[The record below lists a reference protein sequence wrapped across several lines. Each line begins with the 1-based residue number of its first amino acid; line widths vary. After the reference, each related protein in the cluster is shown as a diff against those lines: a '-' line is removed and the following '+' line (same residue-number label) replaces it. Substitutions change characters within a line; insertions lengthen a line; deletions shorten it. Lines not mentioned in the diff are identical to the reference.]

1 MDLLPD
7 FYWVQTEYYAAGP
20 AEPMV
25 MTPFLFSDSG
35 AIVHLLHLSG
45 DIKKKIV

>member
-1 MDLLPD
+1 MVHLPD
-7 FYWVQTEYYAAGP
+7 FYWEQTEYYAAGP

-35 AIVHLLHLSG
+35 AIVLFLHLSG
-45 DIKKKIV
+45 DTRKKIV

>member
-1 MDLLPD
+1 MVRLPG
-7 FYWVQTEYYAAGP
+7 FYWVQTEYYAADL

-25 MTPFLFSDSG
+25 MTPFPFSDSG
-35 AIVHLLHLSG
+35 AIVLFLHLSG